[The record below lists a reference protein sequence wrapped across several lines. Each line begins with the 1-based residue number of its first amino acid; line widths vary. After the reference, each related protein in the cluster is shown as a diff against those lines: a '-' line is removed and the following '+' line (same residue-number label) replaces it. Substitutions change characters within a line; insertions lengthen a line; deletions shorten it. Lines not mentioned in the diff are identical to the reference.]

1 MDVLKARQKAKA
13 AKGGDKSAPETGKPS
28 AGTPA
33 AVPEAPAPS
42 RASAPAEPPAPPPP
56 APEILK
62 SPAATPPPVPSAKPV
77 LPSGD
82 TPAAPPAPPLPDIF
96 SFAETGEGAAA
107 PSALPDEPVIN
118 EEEQFL
124 HSYAAQ
130 ATRQTNARKY
140 LTFEVGGE
148 RYGVLLTDVRE
159 TIKPAQITEVPRS
172 PVYLLGLISLR
183 GIMVPVVDL
192 RHRLS
197 LEAPPLTR
205 QSRILICDTERG
217 FAGFVVDRI
226 HKVVDVVEGDIQPP
240 PATLSADEQEAIE
253 GIARYRLGGIQETAR
268 TATGAQSSEA
278 PESPEI
284 QQAATVEFFALLR
297 IPVISRIEFAGGSR

>member
-13 AKGGDKSAPETGKPS
+13 RKGGKSAPDAGKPS
-28 AGTPA
+28 A
-33 AVPEAPAPS
+33 EAPAA
-42 RASAPAEPPAPPPP
+42 ASARPEPPAPPSIPVAPPLPSPVPQPMVSP
-56 APEILK
+56 APPQPGNVPL
-62 SPAATPPPVPSAKPV
+62 PPPS
-77 LPSGD
+77 
-82 TPAAPPAPPLPDIF
+82 PPLPDIF
-96 SFAETGEGAAA
+96 DFAGTDNAPETSEA
-107 PSALPDEPVIN
+107 SADEPVIN

-130 ATRQTNARKY
+130 ASRQANTHKY

-197 LEAPPLTR
+197 LDAPPLTR

-217 FAGFVVDRI
+217 LAGFVVDRI
-226 HKVVDVVEGDIQPP
+226 HKVVDVVDGDIQPP
-240 PATLSADEQEAIE
+240 PATLSVGEQEAIE

-268 TATGAQSSEA
+268 TAASTQAAGDS
-278 PESPEI
+278 ESPEL
-284 QQAATVEFFALLR
+284 QQAVTVEFFALLR